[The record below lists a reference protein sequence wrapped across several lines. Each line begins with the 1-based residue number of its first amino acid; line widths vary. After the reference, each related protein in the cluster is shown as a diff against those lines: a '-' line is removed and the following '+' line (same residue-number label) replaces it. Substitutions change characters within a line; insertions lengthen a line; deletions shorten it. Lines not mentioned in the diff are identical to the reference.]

1 MSLKGMEIESFYDMK
16 IVFFVLLLRC
26 VLRLSALI
34 QLLQVV
40 EDDDNDILRSVVFLF
55 LFQIPEKIT
64 SILFY
69 YFSFQGS

>member
-1 MSLKGMEIESFYDMK
+1 MEIESFYDMK

-26 VLRLSALI
+26 ALRLSALI
-34 QLLQVV
+34 QILQVV
-40 EDDDNDILRSVVFLF
+40 EDDDNDILRSVVF

>member
-1 MSLKGMEIESFYDMK
+1 MSLKGMKIESFYDMK

-26 VLRLSALI
+26 ALHLSALI

-40 EDDDNDILRSVVFLF
+40 EDDDNDNLRSVVF